1 MSKSKLFKKTTLKD
15 IALDTGFS
23 INTVSHALND
33 QDDISRATKEL
44 IMESAR
50 RLEYIPNS
58 TAVSM
63 RSGKTHTIAVIMPDI
78 SSLYFPIMI
87 KLLEK
92 ELVKRKY
99 NIIIMN
105 TNEKAEKEMDCVISA
120 ISKNVD
126 GVIICPCQQNTEALD
141 LMERNNIPFVLM
153 GRYFQ
158 DVCYESVVM
167 DDVQCGYEATKYL
180 IRKGHRKILYAC
192 APLFISSASER
203 KQGYEKALREVG
215 IPLDE
220 SLVREGISC
229 AGYEK
234 IAEDIA
240 QHRLDCTAIFSFSD
254 MMAWGIVNRLLKK
267 GIRVPEDISVIG
279 VDNLESHIILPF
291 ELTTVD
297 ASKEEMAACIIES
310 LFNRIYG
317 ITVKPVKHMILP
329 ELIERETVTI
339 IEG

>member
-1 MSKSKLFKKTTLKD
+1 MSKDKLFRKTTLKD

-78 SSLYFPIMI
+78 SSFYFPIMI

-92 ELVKRKY
+92 ELVRRKY

-105 TNEKAEKEMDCVISA
+105 TNEKAEKEMECVISA

-126 GVIICPCQQNTEALD
+126 GVIICPCQQNKDALD
-141 LMERNNIPFVLM
+141 LMERNNMPFVLM
-153 GRYFQ
+153 GRYFE
-158 DVCYESVVM
+158 DICYESVVM

-180 IRKGHRKILYAC
+180 IRKGHRKILYAS
-192 APLFISSASER
+192 ASLVISSAYER
-203 KQGYEKALREVG
+203 KMGYERALQEAG
-215 IPLDE
+215 ISPDD
-220 SLVREGISC
+220 SLVREGIGC
-229 AGYEK
+229 ASYDK
-234 IAEDIA
+234 IAEDIV
-240 QHRLDCTAIFSFSD
+240 QKRLDCTAIFSFND
-254 MMAWGIVNRLLKK
+254 MAAWGIVNRLQKK
-267 GIRVPEDISVIG
+267 GIRVPEDVSVIG
-279 VDNLESHIILPF
+279 VDNLGSHIILPF
-291 ELTTVD
+291 ELTSVD
-297 ASKEEMAACIIES
+297 TSKEEMAACIVES

-317 ITVKPVKHMILP
+317 ITAKPVKHVMLP
-329 ELIERETVTI
+329 ELIERETVKI
-339 IEG
+339 IEA